1 MKLIFMFNTKS
12 IVFGVCSIVLRHSF
26 TLQIYQKKSLF
37 LHALNVDAVLAF
49 LSLCK
54 FIKTRGLGCTTCQ
67 WPFFRFKK
75 RCLGYFKSEWGMAK
89 AFSVV
94 GFGLS
99 LTRYV
104 CSKILFAQNE
114 NIIQLT
120 WKTIKVKTKNSA
132 SFPIINP
139 TQSKI
144 FNANLIQIHK
154 INQF

>member
-104 CSKILFAQNE
+104 CSKILRAFSMVFERPSFQNYGRI
-114 NIIQLT
+114 NVGQH
-120 WKTIKVKTKNSA
+120 TIPKSR
-132 SFPIINP
+132 
-139 TQSKI
+139 
-144 FNANLIQIHK
+144 NLYLEVLLQ
-154 INQF
+154 